1 MSIGI
6 YRRGIY
12 RRVTAS
18 TLLAGSLCL
27 LAATAEAAPAPRP
40 GSSRPTAVVSQ
51 SGSGSYGGSSWGA
64 SWGSLWTQLAH
75 LFASDHHDAATGS
88 GHGGHG
94 DPESDEGPGMCPHG
108 HGR

>member
-51 SGSGSYGGSSWGA
+51 SGSGSYWGN
-64 SWGSLWTQLAH
+64 LWTQLVH
-75 LFASDHHDAATGS
+75 LFASDHHDAAGD

-94 DPESDEGPGMCPHG
+94 HGDPDNDEGPGMCPHG
-108 HGR
+108 R

>member
-1 MSIGI
+1 MSIV
-6 YRRGIY
+6 IY

-51 SGSGSYGGSSWGA
+51 SGTGSSWGS
-64 SWGSLWTQLAH
+64 SWGSLWTQLVH
-75 LFASDHHDAATGS
+75 LFASDHHDAAS
-88 GHGGHG
+88 GGQGGHG

>member
-1 MSIGI
+1 MSI
-6 YRRGIY
+6 GIY

-51 SGSGSYGGSSWGA
+51 SGSGSSWGSYWGS

-75 LFASDHHDAATGS
+75 LFASDHHDAAS
-88 GHGGHG
+88 DGHGGHG
-94 DPESDEGPGMCPHG
+94 HGDPENDEGPGMCPHG
-108 HGR
+108 HGG